1 MDCCLFQRTRPGVFG
16 HARLHS
22 FLLLSFILLCRAE
35 LFRRLARGSQTHVGL
50 AECLTAFGS
59 DGVWGIPQE
68 PIVDRQVLRDLQ
80 TIRLEGLGE
89 GEGKVDRSI
98 RGANLATCSWR
109 SPVAN

>member
-1 MDCCLFQRTRPGVFG
+1 VV
-16 HARLHS
+16 HRLTLAS
-22 FLLLSFILLCRAE
+22 LSVLLLLGAMGCGAY
-35 LFRRLARGSQTHVGL
+35 RRK
-50 AECLTAFGS
+50 
-59 DGVWGIPQE
+59 

-98 RGANLATCSWR
+98 RGANLATCLWR